1 MTSLGPLR
9 HPARATASGSRGWFR
24 GASVLMAVGLLF
36 VTGCASTYVAEEGPS
51 GRPSTCRFGPLVRR
65 VASET
70 QVDPGLIAG
79 VAAVESR
86 WNPRAKSR
94 SGARGLM
101 QVMPSTAR
109 GLRCGDLY
117 EPLEGLRCGARLLAR
132 LLERYAGSEPY
143 ALAAYAQG
151 ARGVDAAYRA
161 GRPAPR
167 QPFLDKVQRE
177 RARWLEACR
186 RGDP

>member
-1 MTSLGPLR
+1 MTAPGATPGPLSR
-9 HPARATASGSRGWFR
+9 SPCARTVALLCAALAL
-24 GASVLMAVGLLF
+24 GA
-36 VTGCASTYVAEEGPS
+36 CASSYVADDPGP
-51 GRPSTCRFGPLVRR
+51 GRPSSCRFGPLVRR
-65 VASET
+65 VAAET

-86 WNPRAKSR
+86 WNPRARSR
-94 SGARGLM
+94 AGARGLM
-101 QVMPSTAR
+101 QVMPPTAR

-117 EPLEGLRCGARLLAR
+117 DPLEGLRCGARLLAR

-151 ARGVDAAYRA
+151 SRAVDGAYRA

-167 QPFLDKVQRE
+167 RPFLDKVNRE

-186 RGDP
+186 RGEP